1 MDFPQCE
8 PQSYGAIVPSPT
20 SDGTPFF
27 LVTALIDNQKFLE
40 ELHHSEFQ
48 PALERALTAW
58 VKETR
63 EGRLWYETKGYLLR
77 LEDIEEFLKTMPSES
92 LKPFLQEVGI
102 HALSI
107 RHYSTKPIGWHSGEA
122 LVLDIPRGEAWP
134 DTT

>member
-27 LVTALIDNQKFLE
+27 LVTAIIDNQKFLE

-63 EGRLWYETKGYLLR
+63 EGQLWFQPLPEG
-77 LEDIEEFLKTMPSES
+77 S
-92 LKPFLQEVGI
+92 L
-102 HALSI
+102 
-107 RHYSTKPIGWHSGEA
+107 
-122 LVLDIPRGEAWP
+122 
-134 DTT
+134 